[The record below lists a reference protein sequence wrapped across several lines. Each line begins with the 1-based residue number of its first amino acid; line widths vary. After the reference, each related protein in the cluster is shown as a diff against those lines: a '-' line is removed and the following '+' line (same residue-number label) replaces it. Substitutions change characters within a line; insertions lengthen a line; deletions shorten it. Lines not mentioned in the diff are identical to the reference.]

1 MPFIAEFSQ
10 GSAPGNARKPLPA
23 EEAFPGWA
31 QAISGEVLTGKSG
44 VGNTGSRLWA
54 PGHWPLVTTG
64 HSCLIPASRALPH
77 IPEAL
82 LCYNTECS
90 GLSELIWC
98 IGLWFRYI
106 FLSFSSTY
114 KLSIYIWRCFTQL
127 VESPVFWPHV
137 MSAPRLTWA
146 WSLSPEI
153 STLLSSLAPSQS
165 PVSAPGSRE
174 LWSVQRACTVR
185 AGPCNNQHYITRAQ
199 SWRLWTA
206 TSKINLCCDQIK
218 T

>member
-82 LCYNTECS
+82 LCYNTEECS

-98 IGLWFRYI
+98 IGLWFRYF
-106 FLSFSSTY
+106 FLSLLLFNCPYPLDVASLNLLSLLFSD
-114 KLSIYIWRCFTQL
+114 
-127 VESPVFWPHV
+127 
-137 MSAPRLTWA
+137 LTWCQLRV
-146 WSLSPEI
+146 WPGPGPCRRRSQLCSPPSHRRSLLSPLPALE
-153 STLLSSLAPSQS
+153 SSDPCS
-165 PVSAPGSRE
+165 
-174 LWSVQRACTVR
+174 VR
-185 AGPCNNQHYITRAQ
+185 AQCAPVRVTTNITSPEHRAEDSGQ
-199 SWRLWTA
+199 LPARS
-206 TSKINLCCDQIK
+206 ICVVIK
-218 T
+218 